1 MKPDLEEDLALR
13 LDRETW
19 VKPNWMH
26 LSRELNVDKKFISDL
41 EVHTKPSPTIR
52 LFECLKQSHVHF
64 ITIQELKNALRS
76 IAREDLYWLLI
87 EKGD

>member
-1 MKPDLEEDLALR
+1 MKPDLGEDLALR

-26 LSRELNVDKKFISDL
+26 LSRELNVDKKFISNL
-41 EVHTKPSPTIR
+41 EVYTEASPTIR
-52 LFECLKQSHVHF
+52 LFEYLKQSHAYSV
-64 ITIQELKNALRS
+64 TIGRLKNALRR
-76 IAREDLYWLLI
+76 IGRDDLYWLLV

>member
-1 MKPDLEEDLALR
+1 MKPDLEKDLALR

-26 LSRELNVDKKFISDL
+26 LSRELHVHEKFISDL
-41 EVHTKPSPTIR
+41 RVYTKPSPTIR
-52 LFECLKQSHVHF
+52 LFEYLKRSGRYL
-64 ITIQELKNALRS
+64 ISIQDLKDALLS
-76 IAREDLYWLLI
+76 IARVDLCRLLI

>member
-1 MKPDLEEDLALR
+1 MKPLLEEYLALC

-52 LFECLKQSHVHF
+52 LFEYLKHF
-64 ITIQELKNALRS
+64 HGYRITIGKLKNALRS
-76 IAREDLYWLLI
+76 IARGDLCWLLI

>member
-1 MKPDLEEDLALR
+1 MKPDLGEDLALR

-41 EVHTKPSPTIR
+41 KIYTKPSPTIR
-52 LFECLKQSHVHF
+52 LFEHLKSHGYI
-64 ITIQELKNALRS
+64 ITIRELKNALQS
-76 IAREDLYWLLI
+76 IARVDMCWLLI

>member
-1 MKPDLEEDLALR
+1 MKPDLEEGLALR

-52 LFECLKQSHVHF
+52 LFECLKQSHTCF
-64 ITIQELKNALRS
+64 ITIQELKNALRR
-76 IAREDLYWLLI
+76 IARDDLYWLLI

>member
-41 EVHTKPSPTIR
+41 EVYTEPSPTIR
-52 LFECLKQSHVHF
+52 LFEYLKQSDCYF
-64 ITIQELKNALRS
+64 ITIQELKNALRR
-76 IAREDLYWLLI
+76 IARDDLYWLLI

>member
-1 MKPDLEEDLALR
+1 MKPDFEEDLALC
-13 LDRETW
+13 LDRETR

-41 EVHTKPSPTIR
+41 EVYTKPSPTIR
-52 LFECLKQSHVHF
+52 LFECLSLKYPYYV
-64 ITIQELKNALRS
+64 TMKELKNALGN
-76 IAREDLYWLLI
+76 IARDDLYWLLR

>member
-1 MKPDLEEDLALR
+1 MKPALEEDLALR

-26 LSRELNVDKKFISDL
+26 LSKELNVDKNFISDL
-41 EVHTKPSPTIR
+41 EVYTKPSPTIR
-52 LFECLKQSHVHF
+52 LFEYLKQSHANF
-64 ITIQELKNALRS
+64 ITIQKLKNALRS
-76 IAREDLYWLLI
+76 IARDDLYWLLI